1 MYDIINDATNKPMES
16 VLAVKKELTTLSRMH
31 CI

>member
-16 VLAVKKELTTLSRMH
+16 VQAVNKELTTLSRMH